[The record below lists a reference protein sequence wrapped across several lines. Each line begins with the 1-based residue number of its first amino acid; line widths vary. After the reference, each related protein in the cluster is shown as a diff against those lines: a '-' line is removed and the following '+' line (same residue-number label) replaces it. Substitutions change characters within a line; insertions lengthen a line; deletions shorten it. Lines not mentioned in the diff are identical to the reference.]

1 MHLKFL
7 VITLLMA
14 VAVVVLADDDYQEA
28 YRLRSNAEILS
39 LEEIIEVLELRPS
52 DRILEIESEFEDGR
66 RVYEIEILTREG
78 YVEEIEVDAETGRIL
93 EWERE

>member
-1 MHLKFL
+1 MRLKFL
-7 VITLLMA
+7 VITLLMV
-14 VAVVVLADDDYQEA
+14 VAALVLADDDYQEA

-39 LEEIIEVLELRPS
+39 LEEIIEVLQLHPS
-52 DRILEIESEFEDGR
+52 DRILEIESEFEHGM

-78 YVEEIEVDAETGRIL
+78 YIEEIEVDAVTGRIL